1 MDPIIMNVDELVK
14 KWQEHHN
21 VPTENDE
28 NPWYKQK
35 PKYEYDDPYDPVARR
50 RFLRKLRSKRLNQ
63 VMLTNSILLQFKQD
77 SR

>member
-63 VMLTNSILLQFKQD
+63 VMLTNSILL
-77 SR
+77 

>member
-1 MDPIIMNVDELVK
+1 MDPIIMNVLLLWIIMLVK
-14 KWQEHHN
+14 KWLEHHN

-50 RFLRKLRSKRLNQ
+50 RFFRKLRSKPLNQ
-63 VMLTNSILLQFKQD
+63 VIAH
-77 SR
+77 

>member
-50 RFLRKLRSKRLNQ
+50 RFFRKLRSKPLNQ
-63 VMLTNSILLQFKQD
+63 VIAH
-77 SR
+77 